1 MRPLRRICRAVAISE
16 NDSIYFAG
24 VSEQLAL
31 LRGGEI
37 SPVELVKAHLAQI
50 ERQPAFANAWLEV
63 FAESALEQAAALDPD
78 DLQKPL
84 GGIPVA
90 SKDLYD
96 IAGEVT
102 TAASPTRLAAP
113 PAPEDS
119 HVIARLRRA
128 GAIILG
134 KTVLHEF
141 AFGVTGVN
149 PHFGTP
155 PNPWRRDRVP
165 GGSSSGSAVAV
176 AIGAAPLA
184 LGSDTGGSIR
194 LPAALCGISGHKPT
208 YGFVSKRGVFPL
220 SLNLDHAGPMARSAQ
235 DCAIMLDAIAG
246 YDPRDPYCP
255 PGERVKTQE
264 RLGRSIAGWRI
275 AIPDDRHFA
284 DLQSEVG
291 AAVERAAATLG
302 ELGAE
307 IVEVPLPW
315 AGPAFANN
323 SAMVPVEAAFIH
335 RELLES
341 PDLGRVSPD
350 TQARLRAAS
359 TTSAI
364 AHQEYVDRRA
374 GLVRVAELLL
384 SEYDLLLTP
393 SCHRTAGLLEGA
405 DTRRYLRDVAFTGIF
420 DQTGQPSI
428 SVPCGFDADG
438 LPIGL
443 MLTARR
449 WRDDLPLTAAH
460 AFQQATGWHR
470 ARPRLD

>member
-1 MRPLRRICRAVAISE
+1 MRAAAISE
-16 NDSIYFAG
+16 NDSILFAG

-37 SPVELVKAHLAQI
+37 SPVELVKAHIAHI
-50 ERQPAFANAWLEV
+50 EGQPAFAASWLEV
-63 FAESALEQAAALDPD
+63 FAESALSQAAALGPD

-84 GGIPVA
+84 GGIPIA

-102 TAASPTRLAAP
+102 TAASPTRVAAP
-113 PAPEDS
+113 PATEDS
-119 HVIARLRRA
+119 HVIARLRQA
-128 GAIILG
+128 GAIVLG

-264 RLGRSIAGWRI
+264 RLERSIAGWKI
-275 AIPDDRHFA
+275 AIPDDPHFA
-284 DLQSEVG
+284 NLQPEVG
-291 AAVERAAATLG
+291 EAVERAVAVLG
-302 ELGAE
+302 GLGADLA
-307 IVEVPLPW
+307 EVPLPW
-315 AGPAFANN
+315 AGPAFVNN
-323 SAMVPVEAAFIH
+323 AAMVPADAAYIH
-335 RELLES
+335 RELVES

-350 TQARLRAAS
+350 TQARLRAAYE
-359 TTSAI
+359 TPAVDYQ
-364 AHQEYVDRRA
+364 AFVDRRA
-374 GLVRVAELLL
+374 EVVRAAELLL

-428 SVPCGFDADG
+428 SVPCGFDAEG

-460 AFQQATGWHR
+460 AYQRATDWHR
-470 ARPRLD
+470 ARPGLD

>member
-1 MRPLRRICRAVAISE
+1 M
-16 NDSIYFAG
+16 
-24 VSEQLAL
+24 
-31 LRGGEI
+31 LRGGQI
-37 SPVELVKAHLAQI
+37 SPLELIRAHLEQI
-50 ERQPAFANAWLEV
+50 ERQPAFAIAWLEV
-63 FAESALEQAAALDPD
+63 FAESALEQAAALRAQ

-96 IAGEVT
+96 IAGSVT
-102 TAASPTRLAAP
+102 TAASPSRSGAA
-113 PAPEDS
+113 AASEDS
-119 HVIARLRRA
+119 HVIARLHRA

-220 SLNLDHAGPMARSAQ
+220 SLNLDHAGPMARSAR

-255 PGERVKTQE
+255 PGERIGTRV
-264 RLGRSIAGWRI
+264 RLDDSINGWKI
-275 AIPDDRHFA
+275 AIPDDDHFR
-284 DLQSEVG
+284 DLQPAVG
-291 AAVERAAATLG
+291 AAIERAARDLQG
-302 ELGAE
+302 MGA
-307 IVEVPLPW
+307 VLQTVPLPW

-323 SAMVPVEAAFIH
+323 SAMVPAEAAYLH
-335 RELLES
+335 RQLLDDPQRLS
-341 PDLGRVSPD
+341 RVSPD
-350 TQARLRAAS
+350 TQARLRAAFPIP
-359 TTSAI
+359 AI
-364 AHQEYVDRRA
+364 QYQEYVDRRA
-374 GLVRVAELLL
+374 RIVRDAELLL

-393 SCHRTAGLLEGA
+393 SCYRTAGPLEGA

-428 SVPCGFDADG
+428 SIPCGFDGDG

-449 WRDDLPLTAAH
+449 WRDDLPLTAAN
-460 AFQQATGWHR
+460 AYQQATDWHR

>member
-1 MRPLRRICRAVAISE
+1 MVAISDH
-16 NDSIYFAG
+16 DSILFAG

-31 LRGGEI
+31 LRGGGI
-37 SPVELVKAHLAQI
+37 SPLELVQAHLDQI
-50 ERQPAFANAWLEV
+50 ENQPAFGRAWMEV
-63 FAESALEQAAALDPD
+63 FAESALAQAAALDSA

-84 GGIPVA
+84 GGIPIA

-96 IAGEVT
+96 IAGSVT
-102 TAASPTRLAAP
+102 TAASPTRLGDP
-113 PAPEDS
+113 PASEDS
-119 HVIARLRRA
+119 HVIARLRQA

-176 AIGAAPLA
+176 AIGTAPLA

-220 SLNLDHAGPMARSAQ
+220 SLNLDHAGPMARSAR

-255 PGERVKTQE
+255 PGERVKTLE
-264 RLGRSIAGWRI
+264 RLDQPIAGWKV
-275 AIPDDRHFA
+275 AIPDDQHFA
-284 DLQSEVG
+284 DLQPEVG
-291 AAVERAAATLG
+291 AAVERAAAKLG
-302 ELGAE
+302 ELGA
-307 IVEVPLPW
+307 VLAEVPLPW

-323 SAMVPVEAAFIH
+323 SAMVPVEAAHVH
-335 RELLES
+335 RELLEEPELS
-341 PDLGRVSPD
+341 KVSPD
-350 TQARLRAAS
+350 TQARLRAAYS
-359 TTSAI
+359 TSAVDYQ
-364 AHQEYVDRRA
+364 ACLDRRA
-374 GLVRVAELLL
+374 NTVRAAELLL
-384 SEYDLLLTP
+384 SEYELLLTP
-393 SCHRTAGLLEGA
+393 SCYRTAGRLEGA

-428 SVPCGFDADG
+428 SIPCGFDRDG
-438 LPIGL
+438 LPVGL

-460 AFQQATGWHR
+460 AYQQATDWHL